1 MEVYAMVVIGAVAV
15 GCIAVIGFSIAILT
29 LKKYQE
35 EKDDQ
40 GRPY

>member
-1 MEVYAMVVIGAVAV
+1 MEVFGLITLLLVGAGCVAV
-15 GCIAVIGFSIAILT
+15 MGFGIAILT

>member
-1 MEVYAMVVIGAVAV
+1 MEVYAMVVIGAIAV
-15 GCIAVIGFSIAILT
+15 GCIAVMGFSLAILT